1 VTGGATGRAPG
12 GLIPVADRIRWLLMC
27 RAGLVA
33 VLLGM
38 RMTATGARVGVVP
51 LAVAVLGWLALTSA
65 TLPAGRRNRFAARFL
80 LNVSLLGD
88 GMLLAIS
95 WWALGGLDGP
105 VGSLV
110 VLHSVAVTLLAS
122 FRTGT
127 KIALWHSV
135 LALLVLQAKASG
147 LLGAA
152 VAMPDGRFGGYL
164 GSLWVTVLATASF
177 AAMNERELR
186 RRRYDSEVLRAF
198 GLAVAPEQDPARI
211 AMMLATF
218 ARDELQ
224 ASRSAVV
231 VQPHESVRPGADGA
245 FAAVIDTGGTGAIHR
260 RPPMP
265 PAMSPAAT
273 AGPPATKLRRSLDPV
288 RHPWLVELMPRA
300 RNVIEVPFS
309 TGEVSGVFVV
319 EHPRRSAQRSSR
331 RVEQRAVNTAEQAAA
346 HAAVAIGRAILTDRI
361 RTAADTDGLTG
372 VANRRRF
379 DAVLAGAL
387 EQGSPVALLLIDLD
401 HFKRLNDGHGHLAGD
416 EVLRRSAEAIASV
429 CRERGLVAR
438 YGGEEFGVILT
449 GAEAATA
456 PQAAELIRDAV
467 SGVPGPVTVTASI
480 GVAACPPHEPT
491 AARLIAGAD
500 AALYA
505 AKRTGRN
512 RVVVGTGS
520 ADRPAP
526 ILEYGGNR
534 PM

>member
-38 RMTATGARVGVVP
+38 RVTATGARVGVVP
-51 LAVAVLGWLALTSA
+51 LAVAVLGWLALTGT

-110 VLHSVAVTLLAS
+110 LLHSVAVTLLAS

-152 VAMPDGRFGGYL
+152 VAMPGGRFGGYL
-164 GSLWVTVLATASF
+164 GALWVTVLATASF

-245 FAAVIDTGGTGAIHR
+245 FAAVIDTDGTGTIHR
-260 RPPMP
+260 RPSVP
-265 PAMSPAAT
+265 PPIPPAAT
-273 AGPPATKLRRSLDPV
+273 AGPPTTKLRRSLDPV

-319 EHPRRSAQRSSR
+319 EHPRRSAQRSSQ

-401 HFKRLNDGHGHLAGD
+401 HFKRLNDSHGHLAGD

-491 AARLIAGAD
+491 PARLIAAAD
-500 AALYA
+500 AALYE

-512 RVVVGTGS
+512 RVVVGTGGTDRPVRILQS
-520 ADRPAP
+520 GADRP
-526 ILEYGGNR
+526 
-534 PM
+534 M